1 MFGFFNYFRVIGSAL
16 LLPLSG
22 WFLMLFGGAVAT
34 DLGINPFGYGTSL
47 LLTLGLWLTVAPMGG
62 GFGIGRMVRKNVRKN
77 VDQKWA
83 RYASWMDEPDFGW
96 SHKSEGG
103 SGTVIDT

>member
-22 WFLMLFGGAVAT
+22 WILMLFGGAVAG
-34 DLGINPFGYGTSL
+34 DIGITPFGYGTAI

-62 GFGIGRMVRKNVRKN
+62 GLRLGRRMMHKGMK
-77 VDQKWA
+77 KEWA

-96 SHKSEGG
+96 SHSRGDDK
-103 SGTVIDT
+103 VIDA